1 MDKESGGGKLFPCC
15 CKSHG
20 TMKIVPSFLFFNLIK
35 MMLGSKGLLPPLIPD
50 CSVLCTPAIPKNIQ
64 NPLTSKLA
72 LNFRPFDPGIMS
84 FSLRES
90 SNIMVCHKV
99 LILSRNIRG
108 HELFLQTNLGN
119 FFLTK

>member
-1 MDKESGGGKLFPCC
+1 
-15 CKSHG
+15 
-20 TMKIVPSFLFFNLIK
+20 
-35 MMLGSKGLLPPLIPD
+35 MLGSKGLLAPLIPD

-108 HELFLQTNLGN
+108 HELFLQTNLGD